1 MVRHSPLLYQQ
12 IIKAQAPHGLGI
24 YLFIYL
30 FISSCQHL
38 SSYLFSPRRGALIV
52 NSKEDP
58 FRTTTRQVIFFLK
71 QRVPYLKY
79 FLVNY
84 HFPLCQ
90 EELF

>member
-30 FISSCQHL
+30 LVLVSIDL
-38 SSYLFSPRRGALIV
+38 PFSPRRGALIV

-90 EELF
+90 E